1 MLSLTQELDMR
12 LNIDNF
18 KENPFIFIG
27 AFLIGFIILFTLLTP
42 LFYKTS
48 PFEIDLEHRL
58 TPPCKE
64 HPLGRDELGRDELA
78 RIVYGARISLFVG
91 FIVVLISGII
101 GLIMGL
107 ISGFAGGLVDEIV
120 MRLVDILLAFPGI
133 LLAIALIAFFGPS
146 LLNLIFALVV
156 TGWVSYSRLARAQ
169 VLKLKEMDFII
180 AARAVGANYLR
191 ILFKHLMPNVLP
203 LILVQASLGISGAIL
218 AESGLSFLGL
228 GVQPP
233 TPSWGAMI
241 NEGRNHLFEAPWL
254 TIFPGIALLITILGF
269 NLLGEGLRKIYT
281 PKE

>member
-1 MLSLTQELDMR
+1 MGFR
-12 LNIDNF
+12 
-18 KENPFIFIG
+18 ENPFIFIG

-42 LFYKTS
+42 LFYKAS
-48 PFEIDLEHRL
+48 PFEIDLEHRFA
-58 TPPCKE
+58 PPSRE

-107 ISGFAGGLVDEIV
+107 ISGFAGGLVDEII
-120 MRLVDILLAFPGI
+120 MRSVDILLAFPGI

-180 AARAVGANYLR
+180 AARAIGVSYLR

-241 NEGRNHLFEAPWL
+241 NQGRNHLFEAPWL
-254 TIFPGIALLITILGF
+254 TIFPGIALLITVLGF

-281 PKE
+281 PKEWE

>member
-1 MLSLTQELDMR
+1 MGFR
-12 LNIDNF
+12 
-18 KENPFIFIG
+18 ENPFIFIG
-27 AFLIGFIILFTLLTP
+27 AFLIGFIVLFTLLTP
-42 LFYKTS
+42 LFYKAS
-48 PFEIDLEHRL
+48 PFEIDLEHRFA
-58 TPPCKE
+58 PPSRE

-107 ISGFAGGLVDEIV
+107 ISGFAGGLVDEII
-120 MRLVDILLAFPGI
+120 MRSVDILLAFPGI

-180 AARAVGANYLR
+180 AARAIGVSYLR

-241 NEGRNHLFEAPWL
+241 NQGRNHLFEAPWL
-254 TIFPGIALLITILGF
+254 TIFPGIALLITVLGF
-269 NLLGEGLRKIYT
+269 NLLVEGLRKIYT
-281 PKE
+281 PKAVSYTHLTLPTKA